1 VDNIDS
7 PNVFA
12 TLDYLLEN
20 SFDLDLGDS
29 FTEFQKLAQ
38 VTTIAEVQYHIQ
50 VITGL
55 DWLVELDAVGCF
67 DSWVDFDFFFDTWHL
82 LGRNVYDFHCFARV
96 DFGIG
101 FFHLRNVAR
110 FANTSVLAL
119 AQELVQENN
128 VVVDQACVG
137 FLVIEGGWLVRWHT
151 AQLFNF
157 HGY

>member
-1 VDNIDS
+1 MDNIDS

-55 DWLVELDAVGCF
+55 D
-67 DSWVDFDFFFDTWHL
+67 
-82 LGRNVYDFHCFARV
+82 
-96 DFGIG
+96 
-101 FFHLRNVAR
+101 
-110 FANTSVLAL
+110 
-119 AQELVQENN
+119 
-128 VVVDQACVG
+128 
-137 FLVIEGGWLVRWHT
+137 
-151 AQLFNF
+151 
-157 HGY
+157 